1 MYGGGEIFMVKT
13 FFKSVCF
20 LLISACIGV
29 VSLMAVYSL
38 STEPMVY
45 HVKDSVQIYDREGLY
60 PSWAPGKKSTQS
72 DNFTDAIMVRNAIYP
87 DNSLLLKNALL
98 NPKFNYPKA
107 NQVQSLVNQVNE
119 KPGAV
124 VSTYPRYWHGYLV
137 FLKPALM
144 VLTISNIRMV
154 NMLFQFLLAAWVIY
168 LLYNKL
174 GKGVALS
181 YFLMYL
187 SLNPFSLALSFQFSS
202 MYYVMSFAS
211 LFLLLRTKW
220 VLSGYHFCYVC
231 LFAGI
236 FTAFFDLL
244 TYPLIS
250 LGVPLVIFL
259 LFSCSGKTKR
269 ELFWAIITCT
279 FFWGVGYGGMYMSKW
294 ILGNVLTD
302 SDVLANALR
311 QLGHRV
317 SNRASDNA
325 ANQSTVSLIETYG
338 KNLKVLKETVLLP
351 VLIFLP
357 YILYKLRTLKKNI
370 PIFSDWIAVRWG
382 LGFIACYPFF
392 WYAVLCNHSYVHFW
406 FTYRELGITVFAI
419 GCLLATLFF
428 DISVRKD
435 HDE

>member
-1 MYGGGEIFMVKT
+1 MFVVKT
-13 FFKSVCF
+13 LFKSICF
-20 LLISACIGV
+20 IVISACIGV

-38 STEPMVY
+38 PTEPMF
-45 HVKDSVQIYDREGLY
+45 HHMKESVRIYEREGLY
-60 PSWAPGKKSTQS
+60 PSWAPGKKSAQL
-72 DNFTDAIMVRNAIYP
+72 DNFTDAIMIRNAIYP
-87 DNSLLLKNALL
+87 ENSSVLKNALL
-98 NPKFNYPKA
+98 NPWFNYPKM
-107 NQVQSLVNQVNE
+107 NQVQSLISQVNE

-124 VSTYPRYWHGYLV
+124 VSTYPRYWHGYLI

-144 VLTISNIRMV
+144 VLTISNIRMM

-187 SLNPFSLALSFQFSS
+187 SLNPLSLALSFQFST
-202 MYYVMSFAS
+202 MYYVMSFVS
-211 LFLLLRTKW
+211 LLMLLRTKW
-220 VLSGYHFCYVC
+220 VLCGYHFCYVC

-236 FTAFFDLL
+236 FTAFFDFL

-259 LFSCSGKTKR
+259 LLSYSSKTKR
-269 ELFWAIITCT
+269 EIFCAIITCT
-279 FFWGVGYGGMYMSKW
+279 FFWGMGYGGMYMSKW

-325 ANQSTVSLIETYG
+325 ANQSTASLIATYG

-357 YILYKLRTLKKNI
+357 YTLYRLRLIKKNI
-370 PIFSDWIAVRWG
+370 LISSDRTAVRWG

-392 WYAVLCNHSYVHFW
+392 WYTVLRNHSYVHSFA
-406 FTYRELGITVFAI
+406 YRELGITVFAI

-428 DISVRKD
+428 DVADGKD